1 MSYYSEE
8 QIKKARSIDLL
19 TYLQTYEPTE
29 LVHVRG
35 NTYCTRDHDSL
46 KISNGKWMWWSR
58 GFGGNSAL
66 DYLIKVKGIQFLD
79 AMSILSDEKVNIQ
92 HSGTERSEKPD
103 DDVKRKLLLPER
115 NVNEMTVIWYLVGR
129 GIDYDII
136 KECIDDGLIFESE
149 VYHNCVFLGFDESG
163 KAAYASFRS
172 SSDNS
177 RFKGEAVGSD
187 KRYSFR
193 IEVKSNTIHQQL
205 KLAYVIALEDGI
217 VGKNLMNSRKLSKR
231 PKSSKKD
238 RIVKG
243 FTEEEQALFV
253 KALEEDR
260 IPRHRNNYKN
270 QLKIEL
276 YTGMRMG
283 EINALKKE
291 DIDFD
296 RRIIHVRG
304 TISKGL
310 NERNYLKDS
319 TKTDKGIRDIPMN
332 DLVRPVLEEAIEKAP
347 RNKYGLIFYD
357 NNKKDVIA
365 TQQVNCYF
373 KRLCHKANI
382 DVRGQHALRHTF
394 ATRCIEAGIPA
405 VVLKEWMGHT
415 NIHITLDTY
424 ADVFNRMN
432 NEAIKM
438 FEKYTCAIKYV
449 EKTT

>member
-1 MSYYSEE
+1 MA
-8 QIKKARSIDLL
+8 KKR
-19 TYLQTYEPTE
+19 
-29 LVHVRG
+29 
-35 NTYCTRDHDSL
+35 
-46 KISNGKWMWWSR
+46 KNG
-58 GFGGNSAL
+58 
-66 DYLIKVKGIQFLD
+66 
-79 AMSILSDEKVNIQ
+79 
-92 HSGTERSEKPD
+92 SGTMRTRAGGRLEYRVSYVDEFGQVQRKSFYGDTEDECYEQADTFLEVQELKKRDSSCDRTIPDILKEKYTDDYEMNYVSE
-103 DDVKRKLLLPER
+103 
-115 NVNEMTVIWYLVGR
+115 
-129 GIDYDII
+129 
-136 KECIDDGLIFESE
+136 
-149 VYHNCVFLGFDESG
+149 
-163 KAAYASFRS
+163 AAYDRNLATL
-172 SSDNS
+172 
-177 RFKGEAVGSD
+177 K
-187 KRYSFR
+187 R
-193 IEVKSNTIHQQL
+193 IENHPIGSIPIININERQLESFIKSLTHYSNSVISKIHQQL
-205 KLAYVIALEDGI
+205 KLAYAIALEDGI

-238 RIVKG
+238 RVVKG

-296 RRIIHVRG
+296 RSIIHVRG

-319 TKTDKGIRDIPMN
+319 TKTDKGIREIPMN

-357 NNKKDVIA
+357 TNKKDVIA